1 MAEKEPFLLK
11 NMFSPAFFEELETII
26 KKVLPEFDAPAFREK
41 IFDRQWEEREL
52 KDRMKH
58 TAFVL
63 RDFLPEHFPEAVKV
77 IVKIAQLKM
86 REELGKDGFA
96 YMFLP
101 TFVEY
106 FGLDHY
112 EVSIEAMTEVTKL
125 MSCEF
130 AVRPF
135 FLKYPEQMLGQ
146 TKAWANHSD
155 FKVRRLASEGCRPRL
170 PWGKGVPFLKEQ
182 PELIIPILDQ
192 LKDDPAEWV
201 RRSVANNLND
211 ISKDHPERVIALAEQ
226 WKGRSKEVDWVVKH
240 ACRTLLKQGHTRA
253 MRLFGFGSIEDIEI
267 VNFQLDRSEAKIGEE
282 LYFSFDVHNRSDQ
295 PLKVRLEYGVYFK
308 KANGSLSRKVFQI
321 SEKEYPAKTSAS
333 IRKKQHF
340 KIITTRKY
348 YTGTHELGI
357 IVNGQEVEKRPFELI
372 S

>member
-1 MAEKEPFLLK
+1 MSEKEPFLLK
-11 NMFSPAFFEELETII
+11 NMYSPAFFEELDGTI
-26 KKVLPEFDAPAFREK
+26 KKVVPNFDSPAFRQK
-41 IFDRQWEEREL
+41 IFDDEWEVREL

-58 TAFVL
+58 TAVVL
-63 RDFLPEHFPEAVKV
+63 KEFLPEPYPESVSI

-86 REELGKDGFA
+86 EEELGKDGFA

-101 TFVEY
+101 TFVEF

-112 EVSIEAMTEVTKL
+112 EVSIEAMTEITKL

-135 FLKYPEQMLGQ
+135 FLKYPDQMLEQ
-146 TKAWANHSD
+146 TKAWAEHPH

-170 PWGKGVPFLKEQ
+170 PWGKGVPFLKKQ

-192 LKDDPAEWV
+192 LKGDPAEWV

-211 ISKDHPERVIALAEQ
+211 ISKDHPEKLVELAYQ
-226 WKGRSKEVDWVVKH
+226 WKGQSEEVDWVIKH
-240 ACRTLLKQGHTRA
+240 ACRTLLKQGHTRV
-253 MRLFGFGSIEDIEI
+253 MRLFGFGSIEDVEI
-267 VNFQLDRSEAKIGEE
+267 KCFELDRSQVKIGEE
-282 LYFSFDVHNRSDQ
+282 MYFNFL
-295 PLKVRLEYGVYFK
+295 LKNKSEEAMKIRLEYGVYFK

-321 SEKEYPAKTSAS
+321 SEKEYPPKSETR
-333 IRKKQHF
+333 IEKKQHF

-348 YTGTHELGI
+348 HTGAHELSI
-357 IVNGQEVEKRPFELI
+357 IVNGEEVEKQSFELV

>member
-11 NMFSPAFFEELETII
+11 NMFSPAFFKDLDDTI
-26 KKVLPEFDAPAFREK
+26 KEVLPKFDFPAFKKRIYDDK
-41 IFDRQWEEREL
+41 WEEREL

-58 TAFVL
+58 TAVCL
-63 RDFLPEHFPEAVKV
+63 KDFLPESYQEAVGIV
-77 IVKIAQLKM
+77 VKIAQLKM

-101 TFVEY
+101 TFVEFY
-106 FGLDHY
+106 GLDHY
-112 EVSIEAMTEVTKL
+112 QVSVEAMTEITKL

-135 FLKYPEQMLGQ
+135 FLKYPDQMLEQ
-146 TKAWANHSD
+146 TKAWANHPD

-170 PWGKGVPFLKEQ
+170 PWGKGVPFLKKQ

-211 ISKDHPERVIALAEQ
+211 ISKDHPDLIIGLAQQ
-226 WKGRSKEVDWVVKH
+226 WKGQSKEVDWVLKH
-240 ACRTLLKQGHTRA
+240 ACRTLLKQGNPQL
-253 MRLFGFGSIEDIEI
+253 MRLFGFGSTENIDIQDL
-267 VNFQLDRSEAKIGEE
+267 QLDRTVAKIGEE
-282 LYFSFDVHNRSDQ
+282 LYFSFNLLNKENTAS
-295 PLKVRLEYGVYFK
+295 KIRLEYGLYFK

-321 SEKEYPAKTSAS
+321 SEKEYPPESSTLIS
-333 IRKKQHF
+333 KKQHF

-348 YTGTHELGI
+348 YPGRHKLSV
-357 IVNGQEVEKRPFELI
+357 IVNGVEMKTREFELEN
-372 S
+372 